1 MLRGPVGRGS
11 PSSEARM
18 RPAEAASASHLL
30 TGVLSPQSPLGP
42 GAQAPAAWVCSR
54 VLSPMMSR
62 HRPSCCTPTGV
73 AQGMSPAKP
82 PRVRALTGHG
92 LRTSLP

>member
-11 PSSEARM
+11 PSSKAHVRS
-18 RPAEAASASHLL
+18 AEAASASHLL
-30 TGVLSPQSPLGP
+30 TGVVSPQSPLGP
-42 GAQAPAAWVCSR
+42 GAQAPAARVCSR

-62 HRPSCCTPTGV
+62 HRPSCCTPTGA

-82 PRVRALTGHG
+82 LCVHALTGRG
-92 LRTSLP
+92 LRTLLP